1 MLGASALR
9 RVRTFG
15 CILVMVVDLERW
27 GWCNLCFSEEKRVD
41 YYQHYKHD
49 RTEWLLLD
57 KTRQTTDKILSQGII
72 TASEQ
77 IRKRSREF
85 RKTTLIM
92 RNSKTSRWSE
102 TMEHQ
107 SQYDVTAAGRK
118 ARELGGGG
126 RLATDLSDSITW
138 LFEAGYYFLRIS
150 ADMSLGF
157 RLCETTN
164 C

>member
-27 GWCNLCFSEEKRVD
+27 GWCNLCFSEEKRLD
-41 YYQHYKHD
+41 YYQHYQHD

-77 IRKRSREF
+77 VRKRSREL

-118 ARELGGGG
+118 ARELGGWGKVG
-126 RLATDLSDSITW
+126 HWPIWFYYLTLWSRL
-138 LFEAGYYFLRIS
+138 LFS
-150 ADMSLGF
+150 ADISWHEPWISLVW
-157 RLCETTN
+157 N
-164 C
+164 H